1 MKIRDWEHEIQSDL
15 EKKKEKKKIRNTYS
29 EVVAHKH
36 SLKIAILK
44 YFAKSTIKNQQRSS
58 FLK

>member
-15 EKKKEKKKIRNTYS
+15 EKKKEKKKKIRNTYS

-44 YFAKSTIKNQQRSS
+44 YFAKSTIKN
-58 FLK
+58 